1 VSRNSSSVLT
11 RHLTPD
17 EFVDLLDGRS
27 REIPAGHLA
36 ACEACQRQLTELRQ
50 AWEAAV
56 SVPAPEPSPLFWD
69 HLSAR
74 VRAAVAEESAP
85 RRPWWVMNL
94 GWRSAMLAAVGAAAA
109 LIIAVNLGGP
119 GTGDVRFSTNS
130 AQATMSV
137 AIQPSMPSAAPSAA
151 DAAAASLDDD
161 EPLALMVD
169 LASEVD
175 WDSVDDVTLAARGGA
190 DRLIVD
196 MSDDERA
203 ELQRMLKEALDSG
216 A

>member
-1 VSRNSSSVLT
+1 
-11 RHLTPD
+11 
-17 EFVDLLDGRS
+17 
-27 REIPAGHLA
+27 
-36 ACEACQRQLTELRQ
+36 
-50 AWEAAV
+50 
-56 SVPAPEPSPLFWD
+56 
-69 HLSAR
+69 
-74 VRAAVAEESAP
+74 
-85 RRPWWVMNL
+85 
-94 GWRSAMLAAVGAAAA
+94 
-109 LIIAVNLGGP
+109 
-119 GTGDVRFSTNS
+119 
-130 AQATMSV
+130 
-137 AIQPSMPSAAPSAA
+137 MPSAAPSAA